1 MEAFDLELR
10 ETAQMFE
17 VNVQEFKQM
26 KASRRDVLLVK
37 EVWDLNQIVLTSMEE
52 WKKTLWK
59 DINVENMENDTK
71 RFAKEIRSINKE
83 ARGWDVFCGLETAVK
98 NMITALRVVAEL
110 QNPSIRD
117 RHWLQLMNATGVR
130 FEMSEKTNLNDL
142 LKLNLHEHEDTVREI
157 VDKSVKEMGMEKML
171 RELEATWAVME
182 FEHDEHTR
190 TGMNHTVWIIQY
202 DLVIF
207 YSNFHFYLRYLFA
220 PFKRRIGR
228 DFGRQPSSTSEFD
241 DFEIYCPFLGRS
253 FWLAEKTLHD
263 RCGYDHLVGSSTY
276 LVLS

>member
-1 MEAFDLELR
+1 MHFLKTCKPYPEINEAHIELVEMEAFDQELR

-117 RHWLQLMNATGVR
+117 RHWHQLMNATGVR
-130 FEMSEKTNLNDL
+130 FEMSERTNLIDL

-190 TGMNHTVWIIQY
+190 TGMTHILFHII
-202 DLVIF
+202 IF
-207 YSNFHFYLRYLFA
+207 
-220 PFKRRIGR
+220 
-228 DFGRQPSSTSEFD
+228 
-241 DFEIYCPFLGRS
+241 C
-253 FWLAEKTLHD
+253 
-263 RCGYDHLVGSSTY
+263 
-276 LVLS
+276 